1 MHMLGGRRD
10 RSQLLER
17 HHYKEMLPPLHFPER
32 EVAAESKQHLR
43 LRTLLWQ
50 SLELE
55 FAGRASVGSEQ
66 FVYWHGGAP
75 DRCVAPDVFVK
86 LGVALRDFSC
96 WKTWEQGGVPE
107 LAVEITSRSDRPDKP
122 WSEKLEAYGELGVI
136 ELVRFDALAT
146 TYEAL
151 RVWDRV
157 DDNLLERVGARAE
170 WSEALGLWW
179 VVLPDPSLG
188 RVLRLARDPVGQ
200 DLLLTPEERDARARE
215 AAERAREAAEQRVQE
230 LEAELGRR
238 GG

>member
-1 MHMLGGRRD
+1 M
-10 RSQLLER
+10 
-17 HHYKEMLPPLHFPER
+17 
-32 EVAAESKQHLR
+32 
-43 LRTLLWQ
+43 
-50 SLELE
+50 
-55 FAGRASVGSEQ
+55 
-66 FVYWHGGAP
+66 
-75 DRCVAPDVFVK
+75 FVK
-86 LGVALRDFSC
+86 LGVVLRDFSC

-107 LAVEITSRSDRPDKP
+107 LAVEITSRSDRPDRP

-136 ELVRFDALAT
+136 ELVRFDALAA

-215 AAERAREAAEQRVQE
+215 AAERARDAAEHAREDATRAREAAEHARDDERRARETAEQRVRE

-238 GG
+238 GGC

>member
-1 MHMLGGRRD
+1 
-10 RSQLLER
+10 
-17 HHYKEMLPPLHFPER
+17 
-32 EVAAESKQHLR
+32 
-43 LRTLLWQ
+43 
-50 SLELE
+50 
-55 FAGRASVGSEQ
+55 
-66 FVYWHGGAP
+66 
-75 DRCVAPDVFVK
+75 
-86 LGVALRDFSC
+86 
-96 WKTWEQGGVPE
+96 
-107 LAVEITSRSDRPDKP
+107 
-122 WSEKLEAYGELGVI
+122 
-136 ELVRFDALAT
+136 VRFDALAT

-215 AAERAREAAEQRVQE
+215 AAEQARDDAVRAREAAEQRVQE